1 MPDRAAMG
9 SIQSCFFRFVA
20 LLRTFSGCNA
30 PNRREK
36 WADRAN
42 FALFE
47 SSLFMEVPR
56 HWRLNKQRYAL
67 QGEVCP
73 HCDAKIFPPRDVCPE
88 CGGEAKTPFTFSG
101 QGEVY
106 SFTNYSNAPAGFE
119 EQAPYTIAMVKLNE
133 GPVVTAQLTDLGAEP
148 VRIGMPVEMVT
159 RKIRNDGSDRGMIVY
174 GYKFRPVMQG

>member
-1 MPDRAAMG
+1 
-9 SIQSCFFRFVA
+9 
-20 LLRTFSGCNA
+20 
-30 PNRREK
+30 
-36 WADRAN
+36 
-42 FALFE
+42 
-47 SSLFMEVPR
+47 MEVPR

-106 SFTNYSNAPAGFE
+106 SFTSYSNAPTGFE

-159 RKIRNDGSDRGMIVY
+159 RKVRNDGSEHGIIVY
-174 GYKFRPVMQG
+174 GYKFRPVIAAQ